1 MKKFSL
7 IYLFWGLIFIVLP
20 LFLILAHAL
29 NANTD
34 LSDFVFTLD
43 NFSRFF
49 EPLYIKILITSLIL
63 AGLSTILCLIVG
75 YPVAYIISKMSEKVR
90 NNMILIFIIPM
101 WMNFL
106 LRTYAWLTLLGNKGL
121 INKFIGLFGL
131 GPWDLMYNSKAI
143 MIGMVYNF
151 LPFMVLPIYTVLLKM
166 DTKLIEAAKDLGA
179 NDFEVFTKVIFPLS
193 LPGIYTGI
201 TMVFIPAISTFVV
214 PNLLGGNNFYLIGNL
229 IEKQFTFTGD
239 WGFGSAISMVLIL
252 IMLLILVVPKLF
264 NKKIKTGDLGG
275 DIFWKK

>member
-7 IYLFWGLIFIVLP
+7 IYLFWGLVFIVFP
-20 LFLILAHAL
+20 LFLILAHSL
-29 NANTD
+29 SSNTD
-34 LSDFVFTLD
+34 LSDFAFTLD

-49 EPLYIKILITSLIL
+49 EPLYVKILLTSLVL
-63 AGLSTILCLIVG
+63 AGVSTILCLIIG
-75 YPVAYIISKMSEKVR
+75 YPVAYIISQMSEKVR

-121 INKFIGLFGL
+121 INKFIGLFGW
-131 GPWDLMYNSKAI
+131 GPWNLMYNSKAI

-166 DTKLIEAAKDLGA
+166 DKKLIEAAKDLGA
-179 NDFEVFTKVIFPLS
+179 NNFKVFIKVILPLS

-239 WGFGSAISMVLIL
+239 WGFGSAISMIL
-252 IMLLILVVPKLF
+252 IVIMLMILIIPKLF
-264 NKKIKTGDLGG
+264 NGKIKTSEIGG
-275 DIFWKK
+275 GL

>member
-49 EPLYIKILITSLIL
+49 EPLYVKILITSLIL

-75 YPVAYIISKMSEKVR
+75 YPVAYIISKLSEKVR

-275 DIFWKK
+275 DIF

>member
-7 IYLFWGLIFIVLP
+7 IYLFWGLVFIVFP
-20 LFLILAHAL
+20 LFLILAHSL
-29 NANTD
+29 SSNTD
-34 LSDFVFTLD
+34 LGDFAFTLD
-43 NFSRFF
+43 NFTRFF
-49 EPLYIKILITSLIL
+49 EPLYVKILLTSLVL
-63 AGLSTILCLIVG
+63 AGLSTILCLIIG
-75 YPVAYIISKMSEKVR
+75 YPVAYIISQMSEKAR

-121 INKFIGLFGL
+121 INKFIGLFGW
-131 GPWDLMYNSKAI
+131 GPWNLMYNSKAI

-166 DTKLIEAAKDLGA
+166 DKKLIEAAKDLGA
-179 NDFEVFTKVIFPLS
+179 NDFKVFIKVILPLS

-239 WGFGSAISMVLIL
+239 WGFGSAISMILIV
-252 IMLLILVVPKLF
+252 IMLLILIIPKIF
-264 NKKIKTGDLGG
+264 NGKIKTSEIGG
-275 DIFWKK
+275 GL

>member
-49 EPLYIKILITSLIL
+49 EPLYVKILITSLIL

-75 YPVAYIISKMSEKVR
+75 YPVAYIISKLSEKVR

-252 IMLLILVVPKLF
+252 IMLFILVVPKLF

-275 DIFWKK
+275 DIF

>member
-34 LSDFVFTLD
+34 LSDFVFTID

-49 EPLYIKILITSLIL
+49 EPLYVKILITSLIL

-275 DIFWKK
+275 DIF

>member
-7 IYLFWGLIFIVLP
+7 VYLFWGLVFIVLP
-20 LFLILAHAL
+20 LFLILAHSL
-29 NANTD
+29 SANTD
-34 LSDFVFTLD
+34 LSDFSFTLD

-49 EPLYIKILITSLIL
+49 EPLYLKILVMSLVL
-63 AGLSTILCLIVG
+63 AGVSTIFCLLIG
-75 YPVAYIISKMSEKVR
+75 YPVAYIISRMNEKLR

-121 INKFIGLFGL
+121 INKFIGIFGL

-151 LPFMVLPIYTVLLKM
+151 LPFMVLPIYTALLKM
-166 DTKLIEAAKDLGA
+166 DHKLIEAAKDLGA

-239 WGFGSAISMVLIL
+239 WGFGSAISMILIL
-252 IMLLILVVPKLF
+252 IMLLILVLPKLF
-264 NKKIKTGDLGG
+264 NKKIKTGEIEGG
-275 DIFWKK
+275 LS

>member
-49 EPLYIKILITSLIL
+49 EPLYVKILITSLIL

-166 DTKLIEAAKDLGA
+166 DQKLIEAAKDLGA
-179 NDFEVFTKVIFPLS
+179 NDFEVFTKVILPLS

-239 WGFGSAISMVLIL
+239 WGFGSAISMVLIV
-252 IMLLILVVPKLF
+252 IMLLILLVPKLL
-264 NKKIKTGDLGG
+264 NKRIKTGDMGG
-275 DIFWKK
+275 DIF

>member
-29 NANTD
+29 SANTD
-34 LSDFVFTLD
+34 LSEFAFTLD

-49 EPLYIKILITSLIL
+49 EPLYVKILITSLIL
-63 AGLSTILCLIVG
+63 AGLSTTLCLIVG

-166 DTKLIEAAKDLGA
+166 DQKLIEAAKDLGA

-239 WGFGSAISMVLIL
+239 WGFGSAISMILIV

-275 DIFWKK
+275 DIF